1 MGRTVFALAAASAAL
16 NVAALQAARADEP
29 RAVIE
34 GVEDRALREA
44 IVTAVGRA
52 ETPPASRFEARRRA
66 RDAGENAIS
75 VLRSEGYYGH
85 DVEADL
91 AEGDRLQALVRVTP
105 GQVFTFADPKVTWV
119 EAPPAD
125 EAAVAAEKA
134 MGLNIGAPGRSAD
147 VLGAE
152 GRILATLQKRGYAD
166 ALAQPRE
173 VIVDHADH
181 TVRPDFRIDA
191 GDLVKLGGLDL
202 TNEGRTKRWWIENL
216 APWKPGDVYDPEDVA
231 ELERRL
237 RDTAVYD
244 SVTVSLS
251 PADAR
256 DADGLRPV
264 VVSVADRARRTIE
277 LGAGFSTSEGA
288 GLDGRWTRYNRF
300 GRGDTLRITGR
311 LAELEQRLDAEVSLP
326 HWRKPQRTLKV
337 GGAVFHENTD
347 AYEDTG
353 VGVRADITRRFGRI
367 SFLTVGAAL
376 DASQI
381 ADNTDV
387 NGFVVGQE
395 RNLLTLTTLGALNW
409 DASDDPLD
417 PKRGWRVEVRGE
429 PTFVTGDDSITYLK
443 TQAQVTGYLPIA
455 KEAKTVLAGRAKAG
469 LIVGG
474 RIPSVPGSRRFFAGG
489 GGSIRGY
496 AFQGVGPR
504 LSDNTPQGGL
514 SLLEASFEV
523 RQKVT
528 GPWGVVAFV
537 DAGAVG
543 TNEFP
548 KTRDFSAGAG
558 VGVRYDLG
566 FGPIRAD
573 IAVPLDKREGDPS
586 FQIYLSIGQSF

>member
-1 MGRTVFALAAASAAL
+1 MGRTVFALAAAGAAL
-16 NVAALQAARADEP
+16 NAAAFTGARADEP
-29 RAVIE
+29 RAAIE

-52 ETPPASRFEARRRA
+52 DTPPASRFEARRRA

-91 AEGDRLQALVRVTP
+91 AEGDRLAPLVRITP
-105 GQVFTFADPKVTWV
+105 GQRFTFADPKITWV
-119 EAPPAD
+119 ETPPAD
-125 EAAVAAEKA
+125 DVATAAEKA
-134 MGLNIGAPGRSAD
+134 MGLGAGAPGRSAD

-152 GRILATLQKRGYAD
+152 GRILATIQKRGYAD
-166 ALAQPRE
+166 AQAQPRE

-191 GDLVKLGGLDL
+191 GELVLLGGLDL
-202 TNEGRTKRWWIENL
+202 SSEGRTKLWWIRNL

-244 SVTVSLS
+244 SVTVALS
-251 PADAR
+251 PADAKT
-256 DADGLRPV
+256 ADGLRPV

-277 LGAGFSTSEGA
+277 LGAGFSTTEGA

-337 GGAVFHENTD
+337 GGAVFHEDTD

-353 VGVRADITRRFGRI
+353 VGVRSDITRRFGRI
-367 SFLTVGAAL
+367 SFLTVGAAV

-381 ADNTDV
+381 ADKTDV

-395 RNLLTLTTLGALNW
+395 RNLLTLTTLAALNW

-417 PKRGWRVEVRGE
+417 PRRGWRVEVRGE

-443 TQAQVTGYLPIA
+443 TQAQVTGYLPIS
-455 KEAKTVLAGRAKAG
+455 KQEKTVLAGRAKAG

-523 RQKVT
+523 RQKIT
-528 GPWGVVAFV
+528 GPWGAVAFI

-558 VGVRYDLG
+558 VGIRYDLG

-586 FQIYLSIGQSF
+586 FQVYLSIGQSF

>member
-1 MGRTVFALAAASAAL
+1 MGRTVFALAAAGAAL
-16 NVAALQAARADEP
+16 NVVAFGGVRADEP
-29 RAVIE
+29 RATVE

-44 IVTAVGRA
+44 IVTAIGRA
-52 ETPPASRFEARRRA
+52 DTAPASRFEARRRA

-91 AEGDRLQALVRVTP
+91 AEGDRLLPVVRVTP
-105 GQVFTFADPKVTWV
+105 GQRFNFTDSKITWV
-119 EAPPAD
+119 ETPPAD
-125 EAAVAAEKA
+125 EVAAAAEKA
-134 MGLNIGAPGRSAD
+134 MGLAAGAPGRSAD

-152 GRILATLQKRGYAD
+152 GRILATIQKRGYAD
-166 ALAQPRE
+166 AQAQPRE

-191 GDLVKLGGLDL
+191 GELVRLDGLDL
-202 TNEGRTKRWWIENL
+202 SSDGRTKRWWIENL

-244 SVTVSLS
+244 SVTVALS
-251 PADAR
+251 PIDAKTPE
-256 DADGLRPV
+256 GLRPV

-311 LAELEQRLDAEVSLP
+311 LANLERRLDAEVALP
-326 HWRKPQRTLKV
+326 HWRKPQRTLRV
-337 GGAVFHENTD
+337 GGAIFDEDTD
-347 AYEDTG
+347 AYADTG
-353 VGVRADITRRFGRI
+353 VGVRTDLTRRFGRI

-381 ADNTDV
+381 ADKTDV

-443 TQAQVTGYLPIA
+443 TQAQVTGYLPIS

-523 RQKVT
+523 RQRIT
-528 GPWGVVAFV
+528 GPWGMVAFV

-586 FQIYLSIGQSF
+586 FQVYLSIGQSF

>member
-91 AEGDRLQALVRVTP
+91 AEGDRLQAVVRVTP
-105 GQVFTFADPKVTWV
+105 GQIFTFADPKVTWV
-119 EAPPAD
+119 ETPPAD
-125 EAAVAAEKA
+125 DVAEAANKA
-134 MGLNIGAPGRSAD
+134 MGLNTGAPGRSAD

-152 GRILATLQKRGYAD
+152 GRILATIQKRGYAD
-166 ALAQPRE
+166 AQAQPRE

-216 APWKPGDVYDPEDVA
+216 APWNPGDVYDPEDVA

-264 VVSVADRARRTIE
+264 VVSIADRARRTIE

-300 GRGDTLRITGR
+300 GRGDTLRVTGR

-353 VGVRADITRRFGRI
+353 VGVRADVTRRFGRI

-443 TQAQVTGYLPIA
+443 TQAQVTGYLPVS

>member
-1 MGRTVFALAAASAAL
+1 MAAASAAL
-16 NVAALQAARADEP
+16 NVATFQVARAAEP

-34 GVEDRALREA
+34 GVEDRALHDA
-44 IVTAVGRA
+44 IVRA
-52 ETPPASRFEARRRA
+52 IGQADGPPASRFEARRRA
-66 RDAGENAIS
+66 RDAGEDAIS

-91 AEGDRLQALVRVTP
+91 AEGDRLQPLVRIAP
-105 GQVFTFADPKVTWV
+105 GQVFNFADPKITWV
-119 EAPPAD
+119 KKPPSD
-125 EAAVAAEKA
+125 PVAAAASEA
-134 MGLNIGAPGRSAD
+134 MGLKVGAPGRAAD

-152 GRILATLQKRGYAD
+152 GRILSVVQKRGYAD
-166 ALAQPRE
+166 AVGQPRE
-173 VIVDHADH
+173 VVVDHADH
-181 TVRPDFRIDA
+181 TVRPDFRIDV
-191 GDLVKLGGLDL
+191 GELVLLGGMDL
-202 TNEGRTKRWWIENL
+202 TSQGRTKRGWIQSL
-216 APWKPGDVYDPEDVA
+216 APWRPGDVYDPEDVA

-251 PADAR
+251 PIDATTE
-256 DADGLRPV
+256 DGLRPV
-264 VVSVADRARRTIE
+264 IVGVADREPRTIE
-277 LGAGFSTSEGA
+277 LGAGYSTNEGA

-337 GGAVFHENTD
+337 GGAIFHEDTD
-347 AYEDTG
+347 AYNDTG
-353 VGVRADITRRFGRI
+353 LGVRADITRRFGRI
-367 SFLTVGAAL
+367 SFLTVGAAV
-376 DASQI
+376 DATQT
-381 ADNTDV
+381 ADKTDV

-443 TQAQVTGYLPIA
+443 TQAQVTGYLPVS
-455 KEAKTVLAGRAKAG
+455 KEARTVLAGRAKAG

-489 GGSIRGY
+489 GGSVRGY
-496 AFQGVGPR
+496 SYQAIGPR

-523 RQKVT
+523 RQRIT
-528 GPWGVVAFV
+528 GPWGAVAFI

-548 KTRDFSAGAG
+548 QGRDFSAGVG

-573 IAVPLDKREGDPS
+573 IAIPLDKREGDPS
-586 FQIYLSIGQSF
+586 FQVYLSIGQSF